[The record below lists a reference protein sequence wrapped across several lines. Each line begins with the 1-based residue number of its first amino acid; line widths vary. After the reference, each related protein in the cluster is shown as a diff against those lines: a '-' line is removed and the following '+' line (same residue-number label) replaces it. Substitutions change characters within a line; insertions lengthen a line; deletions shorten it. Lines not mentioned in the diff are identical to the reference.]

1 MNQPGPAG
9 QSTAGARLA
18 GRPQARRALP
28 ADPPPADP
36 VLYAMACGSPV
47 AGHVHE
53 LVAAAQRAGWHVRVI
68 ATPQGRAFLD
78 VAALAAQTGHEVRSD
93 FCHAAEGETLPA
105 ADAIVVAPATVNTV
119 NKWAHGIAD
128 TLVLALLIEAYGMG
142 VPVVVVPYTNAAMAV
157 HPAFQQS
164 LHTLRSWGVRVL
176 FGEDVVAMPQKGEAA
191 RRAAEFPW
199 HLALAA
205 LGPPGRAHRTPP
217 ARRGMARR
225 RPPAPPA
232 RPPPPPRHGGAP

>member
-1 MNQPGPAG
+1 GGVGAVNQPGPAG

-53 LVAAAQRAGWHVRVI
+53 LVAAAPRAGWHVGVFDPLRGGDGL
-68 ATPQGRAFLD
+68 A
-78 VAALAAQTGHEVRSD
+78 VAAVVAHTGHEVRGD
-93 FCHAAEGETLPA
+93 FCHAADGATLPA

-142 VPVVVVPYTNAAMAV
+142 VPV
-157 HPAFQQS
+157 
-164 LHTLRSWGVRVL
+164 
-176 FGEDVVAMPQKGEAA
+176 
-191 RRAAEFPW
+191 
-199 HLALAA
+199 
-205 LGPPGRAHRTPP
+205 
-217 ARRGMARR
+217 
-225 RPPAPPA
+225 
-232 RPPPPPRHGGAP
+232 